1 MSCERVHKAP
11 AFGVLPKDQQ
21 QRVDVTTMGQEEQ
34 DQDQDQ
40 EQIKSKSKSNNNA
53 DNNFSHLHINYA
65 YCWPRIRPVDR
76 RLGYI
81 STTLG

>member
-34 DQDQDQ
+34 DQDQ

-53 DNNFSHLHINYA
+53 GNNFSHLHINYA

>member
-40 EQIKSKSKSNNNA
+40 EQIKSKSNNNA

>member
-21 QRVDVTTMGQEEQ
+21 QRVDVTTMGQEE
-34 DQDQDQ
+34 QDQDQ